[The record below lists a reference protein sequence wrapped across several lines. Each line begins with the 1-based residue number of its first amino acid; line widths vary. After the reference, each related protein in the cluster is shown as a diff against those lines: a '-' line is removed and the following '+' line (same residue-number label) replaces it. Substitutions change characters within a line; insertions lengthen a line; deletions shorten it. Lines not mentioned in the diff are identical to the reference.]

1 MISAEKV
8 HSLIA
13 KVNPNLYKHQLTDTE
28 IKILLA
34 CDNGLNHCILT
45 KENMLAIAYKIL
57 LNKGYKVEWFNN
69 ADEHKIYW

>member
-34 CDNGLNHCILT
+34 CDDGLNYCIFT
-45 KENMLAIAYKIL
+45 KENMLTIACKFL
-57 LNKGYKVEWFNN
+57 VSKGYKVEWFNTE
-69 ADEHKIYW
+69 DEHKIYW